1 MSKIKNGLA
10 IGRFQ
15 PVHDGHMQAFKIA
28 ASQVN
33 TLNILIGSANVCRS
47 IKNPW
52 TYTERVDMIR
62 KRLFQE
68 GITNIKFYSLND
80 YPYNDHRWITEVRA
94 IITDFDESWGVNKND
109 TVLFSP
115 MKEGNDYLKWFPD
128 IPTRSVPILGNINAT
143 DIRRG
148 LMMTRDPSVP
158 KTVQADF
165 DYYENEKAKF
175 ADYPYPETLNFLCG
189 DAVVTCLGCVLLIKR
204 KHAPGMNT
212 WALPGGFKEN
222 NETLTQTVIR
232 ELREETNLRV
242 PEKVLL
248 GSIKNSKLYD
258 SPKRCHGIPR
268 ITYAIHFDIA
278 PNNDGTL
285 PDVRPKDDAMEAVW
299 VSIDA
304 AINHLTFFD
313 DHLAILSEMVG
324 IQEDFAFLKIS
335 SKIAL

>member
-1 MSKIKNGLA
+1 MSKVKNGLI

-28 ASQVN
+28 ASQVQ

-52 TYTERVDMIR
+52 TYQERVDMIR

-68 GITNIKFYSLND
+68 GVQNIKFYPLND
-80 YPYNDHRWITEVRA
+80 YPYNDHRWITEVLSLVDNV
-94 IITDFDESWGVNKND
+94 ISESQGTRND
-109 TVLFSP
+109 VVLFSP
-115 MKEGNDYLKWFPD
+115 MKEGNDYLNWFPGL
-128 IPTRSVPILGNINAT
+128 PTRSVPILGNLNAT

-148 LMMTRDPSVP
+148 LMMIRDSSIP

-165 DYYENEKAKF
+165 DYYEAEKKKF
-175 ADYPYPETLNFLCG
+175 ADYPYPETLNFMCG
-189 DAVVTCLGCVLLIKR
+189 DAVVTCIGHVLLIER
-204 KHAPGMNT
+204 KHAPGMGT

-242 PEKVLL
+242 PEKVLM
-248 GSIKNSKLYD
+248 GSIKSSKIYD

-268 ITYAIHFDIA
+268 ITYAIHFDVA
-278 PNNDGTL
+278 PNNNGSL
-285 PDVRPKDDAMEAVW
+285 PAVRPKDDAVEAKW
-299 VSIDA
+299 VSLDA
-304 AINHLTFFD
+304 AINHYSLFD
-313 DHLAILSEMVG
+313 DHKSVLSEMVG
-324 IQEDFAFLKIS
+324 IQEDFAFMKD
-335 SKIAL
+335 